1 MVFGGR
7 YDSWSGMGWFSK
19 LFAWAEVRLICFSC
33 SCCICGHRFVAP
45 VSTTTSVRQ
54 PTSHMDVR
62 LQCTSGHQKEH
73 SVHVSKKSDIVRR
86 RTDGRCGSR
95 RKIQVAIH
103 PELLRQRQLQQLPR
117 QLETW
122 TDHGLGSH
130 LLQCTA

>member
-1 MVFGGR
+1 MT
-7 YDSWSGMGWFSK
+7 
-19 LFAWAEVRLICFSC
+19 VR
-33 SCCICGHRFVAP
+33 
-45 VSTTTSVRQ
+45 VSTVYVGGAGNPPVLSA
-54 PTSHMDVR
+54 PTKH
-62 LQCTSGHQKEH
+62 
-73 SVHVSKKSDIVRR
+73 R

-95 RKIQVAIH
+95 PKIQVAIH